1 MKIDNNRVDVEN
13 MNSIEMHLRGRIQNF
28 HISII
33 FKILNSSFNLFT
45 NNIFLLSSI

>member
-1 MKIDNNRVDVEN
+1 MKMDNNRVDVEN
-13 MNSIEMHLRGRIQNF
+13 MNSIEMLLRGRIQNF

-33 FKILNSSFNLFT
+33 FNSSFNLFT